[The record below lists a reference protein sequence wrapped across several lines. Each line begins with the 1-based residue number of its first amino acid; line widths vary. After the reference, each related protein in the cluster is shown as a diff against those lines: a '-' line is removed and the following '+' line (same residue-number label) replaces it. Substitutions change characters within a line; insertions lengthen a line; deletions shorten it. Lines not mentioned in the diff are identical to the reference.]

1 MFLFVT
7 PVAILLINS
16 LAALLPA
23 FFLLRYIYRQDQV
36 EKEPPRLLFQLFLRG
51 CLAALCA
58 LAVELVASQL
68 LDGLVSSE
76 RSVYLYLEAFLV
88 IAAVEEGAKL
98 LFLHGRVWNERHFN
112 YRFDGIVYSVFVS
125 LGFAALENIFYV
137 FGSGLSVALPRALL
151 AVPAFAIEH
160 NLMAACFGRNA
171 CPFRLNNGER
181 TSVSAVKNIV
191 AEACACLVR
200 HTFNLD
206 FNTSLTCKSKV
217 FRFQNFPS
225 CLTEIKVDI
234 KLSCGGFAHIRRLFM
249 LYILALFQI

>member
-36 EKEPPRLLFQLFLRG
+36 EKEPPCLLFQLFLRG

-151 AVPAFAIEH
+151 AVPAHMGFGVFMGYFYSRARLRKNRRIKRGVWV
-160 NLMAACFGRNA
+160 NGALGYLTALMLHGFYDLCAMKGTTMATLLFTAFVIGMYQ
-171 CPFRLNNGER
+171 
-181 TSVSAVKNIV
+181 IV
-191 AEACACLVR
+191 YRMIGKEAESDVP
-200 HTFNLD
+200 
-206 FNTSLTCKSKV
+206 V
-217 FRFQNFPS
+217 
-225 CLTEIKVDI
+225 
-234 KLSCGGFAHIRRLFM
+234 
-249 LYILALFQI
+249 